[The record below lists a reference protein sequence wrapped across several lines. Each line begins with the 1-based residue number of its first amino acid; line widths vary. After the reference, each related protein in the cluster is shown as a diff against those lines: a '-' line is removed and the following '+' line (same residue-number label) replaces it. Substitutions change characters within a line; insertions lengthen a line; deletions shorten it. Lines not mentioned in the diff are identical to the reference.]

1 MTVASLFTILTI
13 TSTLDRKLV
22 KKKKRKV
29 VNLLDQEMI
38 NLFKSV
44 RSEGLKT
51 HLERNRQG
59 IKADYLK
66 GDGWKAHSEEKKIG
80 LKRVIFSR

>member
-29 VNLLDQEMI
+29 VDLLDQEMI

-51 HLERNRQG
+51 HLERNR
-59 IKADYLK
+59 
-66 GDGWKAHSEEKKIG
+66 
-80 LKRVIFSR
+80 

>member
-51 HLERNRQG
+51 HLERNR
-59 IKADYLK
+59 
-66 GDGWKAHSEEKKIG
+66 
-80 LKRVIFSR
+80 

>member
-22 KKKKRKV
+22 KKKKKRKV
-29 VNLLDQEMI
+29 VDLLDQEMI

-51 HLERNRQG
+51 HLERNR
-59 IKADYLK
+59 
-66 GDGWKAHSEEKKIG
+66 
-80 LKRVIFSR
+80 